1 MNTRHHTVRLDEA
14 EAADL
19 RAEAEARGASTH
31 ATHRALLREGLSRE
45 PQAAIG
51 QQDGAPRAGRVQASP
66 PLPVSMGGVSD
77 LAQLAALMR
86 AMQPPPQDM
95 TPVLV
100 ALAQANR
107 GPDLAGLA
115 ALMQSLRPEPAP
127 SPWPAILGAVLPAAA
142 PVLETYLQARAD
154 SAGAQTLGGVL
165 AQVGAVI
172 AGKFADEDEAGDG
185 DEDEAPTL
193 AAPGA
198 AP

>member
-1 MNTRHHTVRLDEA
+1 MSRPHTVKLDED
-14 EAADL
+14 EADAL
-19 RAEAEARGASTH
+19 RAAAIERGESAH
-31 ATHRALLREGLSRE
+31 ATHRALLREGLVVRQ
-45 PQAAIG
+45 PQAAPL
-51 QQDGAPRAGRVQASP
+51 QPQFAPPQPQTAAPQAPASI
-66 PLPVSMGGVSD
+66 GGVAD
-77 LAQLAALMR
+77 LAQLAALLR

-172 AGKFADEDEAGDG
+172 AGKFADEDEAGDD
-185 DEDEAPTL
+185 DEDEAPTQ
-193 AAPGA
+193 GA
-198 AP
+198 TP

>member
-1 MNTRHHTVRLDEA
+1 MHRPHTVKLDED
-14 EAADL
+14 EADAL
-19 RAEAEARGASTH
+19 RAAAMERGESAH
-31 ATHRALLREGLSRE
+31 ATHRALLREGLVVRQ
-45 PQAAIG
+45 PQAAPL
-51 QQDGAPRAGRVQASP
+51 QPQTAAPQAPASI
-66 PLPVSMGGVSD
+66 GGVAD
-77 LAQLAALMR
+77 LAQLAALLR
-86 AMQPPPQDM
+86 AMQPPQQDM

-172 AGKFADEDEAGDG
+172 AGKFADEDEADDG
-185 DEDEAPTL
+185 HEDETPTPDAPT
-193 AAPGA
+193 
-198 AP
+198 